1 MKKFASTQA
10 EGLKNKKKFNTQE
23 VNLQLLLS
31 STTTT
36 TSLMISGS
44 PPQTGLVATARLH
57 DQVQL
62 HTFLELSN
70 SSRCKLMPTSR
81 F

>member
-1 MKKFASTQA
+1 MKNFASSQA
-10 EGLKNKKKFNTQE
+10 EGLKKKKKLNTQE

-31 STTTT
+31 SSTT

-62 HTFLELSN
+62 HAFLELS
-70 SSRCKLMPTSR
+70 KQQQMQIDAHK
-81 F
+81 

>member
-1 MKKFASTQA
+1 MKKIASSQA
-10 EGLKNKKKFNTQE
+10 EGLKKKKIFNTQE

-31 STTTT
+31 STTS
-36 TSLMISGS
+36 TSLIISGS
-44 PPQTGLVATARLH
+44 PPQTTLVATARLD

-62 HTFLELSN
+62 HAFLELSN
-70 SSRCKLMPTSR
+70 SSRCKLMPTSS